1 MPGPAHK
8 ILIVDNIDSFTW
20 NIAQC
25 VSQVTGAMPVVRRND
40 EIGWDEIA
48 ADGFDRIIISP
59 GPGTPEKE
67 ADFGVSREVLHRA
80 EVPVLGVCLGHQ
92 GIGLEF
98 GARVIHAPEP
108 LHGRVWRIRHSGDV
122 LFSGIPETFEATR
135 YHSLMVERPLPDSL
149 EEIAWTSDGVVMGL
163 RHRTRP
169 IWGVQFHPE
178 SIGTPWG
185 SRLLENFVR
194 LDPERLTIHGPGR
207 AKHAPGSSRPPL
219 EADRDA
225 GDALRLHCRVIAEE
239 PLDDGFFFRAFA
251 AADRFWLDSSAH
263 QTGRGRFSYMG
274 DASGPRSRVLR
285 FARTGNEDDWRRA
298 NLFARALA
306 RGAQSLRTW
315 PSDLPF
321 DFVGGIVG
329 YLGYEYR
336 GGVEP
341 LAGFPTIHPDAQFIL
356 ADRFVA
362 TDHHAGTSYAV
373 QIATHAERGAVETWM
388 DALEKIAAA
397 RAEPRPSLVRS
408 GSPVRFGLR
417 HERQDY
423 LERIAR
429 SLSYIRDG
437 ESYEICLTNCLH
449 TAARPD
455 PATLYRTLRTTN
467 PAPYAAFLDF
477 PGLSILSSSPE
488 CFLKLDQL
496 GNVTAKPIKGTIGR
510 SDDPIKDH
518 ALAAQLRTSE
528 KDRAENLMIVDLLR
542 NDLGRVCELGSV
554 HVPELM
560 EIESFATVHQMV
572 TTISGR
578 LAPEHDFIDCLLA
591 AFPGG
596 SMTGAPKTRTLGIIE
611 ELEEAPRGIYSGAI
625 GFLSANGAAEMSIVI
640 RTIVIDE
647 NGCSIGA
654 GGAIVAAS
662 NPAAEY
668 DETILKARALV
679 EAIAQVTA
687 GDRHAY
693 ELVAE
698 TEAVE
703 TPRVSS

>member
-1 MPGPAHK
+1 MSGPAPK
-8 ILIVDNIDSFTW
+8 VLIVDNFDSFTY

-25 VSQVTGAMPVVRRND
+25 VSQVTGELPAVRRND
-40 EIGWDEIA
+40 EISWDEIA
-48 ADGFDRIIISP
+48 AAGFSRIIISP
-59 GPGTPEKE
+59 GPGTPENP
-67 ADFGVSREVLHRA
+67 ADFGVSRDVLHNA

-108 LHGRVWRIRHSGDV
+108 LHGRVWRIRHNGDV

-135 YHSLMVERPLPDSL
+135 YHSLMVERPLPPSL
-149 EEIAWTSDGVVMGL
+149 EEIAWTSDGIVMGL
-163 RHRTRP
+163 RHRSRP

-185 SRLLENFVR
+185 ARLLENFVR
-194 LDPERLTIHGPGR
+194 LDAERLAVHGAGR
-207 AKHAPGSSRPPL
+207 HKHEPGSSRPAL
-219 EADRDA
+219 EGGRHSDNPV
-225 GDALRLHCRVIAEE
+225 RLHHRAIASG
-239 PLDDGFFFRAFA
+239 PLDDGFFFRAFRS
-251 AADRFWLDSSAH
+251 ADRFWLDSSAH
-263 QTGRGRFSYMG
+263 QAGRGRFSYMG
-274 DASGPRSRVLR
+274 DASGPRGRVLR
-285 FARTGNEDDWRRA
+285 FARSGSEEDWRRA

-306 RGAQSLRTW
+306 RAAQSLETP

-321 DFVGGIVG
+321 DFAGGVVG
-329 YLGYEYR
+329 YFGYEFR

-341 LAGFPTIHPDAQFIL
+341 LASFATTHPDAQFIL

-362 TDHHAGTSYAV
+362 TDHHSGISYAIHV
-373 QIATHAERGAVETWM
+373 ATEVEGAAVEAWM
-388 DALEKIAAA
+388 DEIERLASI
-397 RAEPRPSLVRS
+397 PSPAPPAGDGER
-408 GSPVRFGLR
+408 VRFSLR
-417 HERQDY
+417 HSRQDY
-423 LERIAR
+423 LQRIGRA
-429 SLSYIRDG
+429 LDHIRDG
-437 ESYEICLTNCLH
+437 ESYEVCLTNRLH
-449 TAARPD
+449 TDTRPD
-455 PATLYRTLRTTN
+455 PESLYRTLRAMN
-467 PAPYAAFLDF
+467 PAPYAAFLEF
-477 PGLSILSSSPE
+477 PGLSVLGSSPE

-496 GNVTAKPIKGTIGR
+496 GNVTAKPIKGTIRR

-560 EIESFATVHQMV
+560 EIESFATVHQLV

-640 RTIVIDE
+640 RTIVMDGK
-647 NGCSIGA
+647 GCSIGA

-662 NPAAEY
+662 NPTAEY
-668 DETILKARALV
+668 DEIMLKARALI
-679 EAIAQVTA
+679 EAIAESATGDPQAYDIATETSTA
-687 GDRHAY
+687 PEPAI
-693 ELVAE
+693 AF
-698 TEAVE
+698 
-703 TPRVSS
+703 